1 MEFPKRYEPKSFE
14 DAIGKRDEEA
24 GYYQPQESRTGKTFY
39 IPIPPPNVTGN
50 LHIGHALTLTL
61 EDIMVRYHR
70 MKGDSTLWVP
80 GTDHAGIA
88 TQAKVEQKLAK
99 SGKKKED
106 LGREKFLEEVWKWK
120 DEYAANINNQ
130 ARKMG
135 ASCDWSKERFTLDAG
150 LNRNVE
156 HVFVDLYRKGL
167 LYRGEYMVNYSPA
180 LGSVIS
186 DIEVDY
192 KEEDSKM
199 YYVTYFVSGSDNEL
213 TIATTRPETLLAD
226 QAVAVHPKDKRFKK
240 LIGRSVILPIVNKEI
255 PIIADDMVDM
265 EFGTGAVKI
274 TPAHDPTDFEAGK
287 RHNLKLD
294 YQVIDKNGV
303 MTKEAGIFAGQ
314 EAATTAR
321 DNVVELL
328 KAKGNLVKIEPY
340 KQRVGYCSRGHCRI
354 ETVVSTQWFVKSS
367 ELAKKVIVGHKKG
380 EFKIVPPRF
389 NKTFE
394 EWINNLRDWCV
405 SRQLW
410 WGHQIPAYYDVKT
423 GELVA
428 VSMNPEEVYAKF
440 GKENVRRDDDVLD
453 TWFSS
458 ALWPF
463 SILDWSPENPGEL
476 FKKFYPASVL
486 ETGYDILFFWV
497 IRMLLM
503 GYEYTGKTP
512 FETIYLHGLI
522 FDETGRKM
530 SKSWGNVIDPL
541 DVIKDH
547 STDALRLSV
556 VVGNTPGNNLNFSL
570 RTVENN
576 TLLLNKLWNVARFV
590 WMNVGDVKDDY
601 RTIHDRI
608 VANAD
613 KLLPHEKWILSRCRY
628 VTDKVTDGMEKFNF
642 SETGGDLIGFMRDE
656 FADFAIEEYKI
667 TKDSSV
673 LGTDVMGY
681 CLLTILKLLHPYIP
695 FVTEELYN
703 RITDGKIL
711 ITSEW
716 PECAFERDEAL
727 EKDMALLYDVI
738 REIRNIRASKGIKP
752 GENVPATI
760 RAPKKSAAVMSS
772 NEAILKGLAKI
783 SELTVT
789 LDKVEAG
796 DMAYGVVGDVD
807 IFLDAGSFVDHEAE
821 KIRLKAEIQNK
832 KEYVRS
838 LDLKLTNQEFIKNAP
853 EKIIR
858 LEQEKKRIAEEQ
870 LEKLVLKFSAYE

>member
-1 MEFPKRYEPKSFE
+1 MEFPKRYEPKTFE
-14 DAIGKRDEEA
+14 DLIGKRDEDA
-24 GYYQPQESRTGKTFY
+24 GYYQPKPGTTGKTFY
-39 IPIPPPNVTGN
+39 IPIPPPNVTGT

-70 MKGDSTLWVP
+70 MKGDETLWVP

-99 SGKKKED
+99 AGKKREE

-120 DEYAANINNQ
+120 DEYAANIDNQ
-130 ARKMG
+130 VRKMG

-150 LNRNVE
+150 LNHNVE
-156 HVFVDLYRKGL
+156 HAFVDLYEKGL

-192 KEEDSKM
+192 REEDGKM

-213 TIATTRPETLLAD
+213 TVATTRPETLLAD
-226 QAVAVHPKDKRFKK
+226 QAIAVHPKDKRFKK

-255 PIIADDMVDM
+255 PIIADEMVDM
-265 EFGTGAVKI
+265 EFGTGALKI
-274 TPAHDPTDFEAGK
+274 TPAHDPADFEAGK
-287 RHNLKLD
+287 RHNLRLD
-294 YQVIDKNGV
+294 YQVIDKNGI
-303 MTKEAGIFAGQ
+303 MTKEAGIFAGLD
-314 EAATTAR
+314 ALTAR

-354 ETVVSTQWFVKSS
+354 ETIVSTQWFVRSS
-367 ELAKKVIVGHKKG
+367 ELAKKVITGYKKG
-380 EFKIVPPRF
+380 DFKIIPNRF

-394 EWINNLRDWCV
+394 DWIYNLRDWCV

-423 GELVA
+423 GDLVA
-428 VSMNPEEVYAKF
+428 VSLDEAAVFAKF
-440 GKENVRRDDDVLD
+440 GKENVRRDADVLD

-476 FKKFYPASVL
+476 FKKFYPAQVL

-497 IRMLLM
+497 IRMLLF
-503 GYEYTGKTP
+503 GYEYTNQAP
-512 FETIYLHGLI
+512 FKTIYLHGLI
-522 FDETGRKM
+522 FDEHGRKM
-530 SKSWGNVIDPL
+530 SKSIGNVVDPL
-541 DVIKDH
+541 DIIREH
-547 STDALRLSV
+547 STDALRLSL
-556 VVGNTPGNNLNFSL
+556 VVGNTPGTNVNFSVK
-570 RTVENN
+570 TVENN

-590 WMNVGDVKDDY
+590 WMNVGDVTDEYAD
-601 RTIHDRI
+601 IHARI
-608 VANAD
+608 LANAD
-613 KLLPHEKWILSRCRY
+613 QLLPHEKWILSRARFI
-628 VTDKVTDGMEKFNF
+628 VDTITDGMEKFNF
-642 SETGGDLIGFMRDE
+642 SESGADLISFMRDE

-667 TKDSSV
+667 TKESSV

-681 CLLTILKLLHPYIP
+681 CLLTILKLLHPYVP

-703 RITDGKIL
+703 RITGGKIL

-716 PECAFERDEAL
+716 PKCEFARDEAL
-727 EKDMALLYDVI
+727 EKDMALLYEVI

-752 GENVPATI
+752 GENIPATI
-760 RAPKKSAAVMSS
+760 RAPKKIAEAVSANA
-772 NEAILKGLAKI
+772 EILKGLAKV

-789 LDKVEAG
+789 SGKVESG

-807 IFLDAGSFVDHEAE
+807 IYLDAGAFIDHDAE
-821 KIRLKAEIQNK
+821 KARLKAEIINK
-832 KEYVRS
+832 KEYIRA
-838 LDLKLTNQEFIKNAP
+838 LDLKLTNREFVKNAP

-858 LEQEKKRIAEEQ
+858 AEQEKKRIAEEQ
-870 LEKLVLKFSAYE
+870 LEKILQKFSTIS